1 MVVYFNIEYFLNC
14 FFYVLDPR
22 ITKFLYLSGICEDDM
37 IVLAIKI
44 GLFILGLV
52 FAKLV
57 FSNQSTLQKEFD
69 GVVECCPAYPVIFVF
84 HGDVQ

>member
-14 FFYVLDPR
+14 FFYVLDSR
-22 ITKFLYLSGICEDDM
+22 ITKFLYFSGICEDDM

-57 FSNQSTLQKEFD
+57 FSHQSTLQKEFD

-84 HGDVQ
+84 HCDV

>member
-14 FFYVLDPR
+14 FFYVLDSG

-52 FAKLV
+52 FPKLV
-57 FSNQSTLQKEFD
+57 FSYQSTLQKEFD
-69 GVVECCPAYPVIFVF
+69 CVVECCPAYPVIFIF
-84 HGDVQ
+84 HGEVQ

>member
-14 FFYVLDPR
+14 FFYILDSG

-44 GLFILGLV
+44 GLFILCLV

-57 FSNQSTLQKEFD
+57 FSHQSTLQKEFD

-84 HGDVQ
+84 HCDVQ

>member
-14 FFYVLDPR
+14 FFYILDSG

-57 FSNQSTLQKEFD
+57 FSHQSTLQKEFD
-69 GVVECCPAYPVIFVF
+69 GVVECCPAYPVICFSW
-84 HGDVQ
+84 